1 MTSNEI
7 NENKLG
13 HLLKTTL
20 ENQKISMSKLSLETN
35 IDKATISRIISGK
48 RKATP
53 KHLQAISESL
63 HIPVYEL
70 FTAAGYTEKSTE
82 ADNHF
87 ELHAKI
93 DAIQNMINSSGMYS
107 DTFKIEEV
115 EKQINVYS
123 NNVHSS
129 EEQKN
134 LITQFKKKVKKLG
147 SEGPFIQQLEELYYK
162 FRYKKGSPA
171 QLLLMASGLFYF
183 VSTLDVIPDYILPIG
198 YLDDVIAINII
209 LDRISKL

>member
-1 MTSNEI
+1 MTSIEI
-7 NENKLG
+7 RENKLG

-20 ENQKISMSKLSLETN
+20 ENQKISMSKLSVETE

-53 KHLQAISESL
+53 KHLQAISDYL
-63 HIPVYEL
+63 KIPVYEL
-70 FTAAGYTEKSTE
+70 FTAAGYTEKTAQ

-107 DTFKIEEV
+107 DTFKIEKV
-115 EKQINVYS
+115 EEKINAYS
-123 NNVHSS
+123 NEINSP
-129 EEQKN
+129 EERKSIIN
-134 LITQFKKKVKKLG
+134 QFKKKVKSLG
-147 SEGPFIQQLEELYYK
+147 SEGPFIQQLEELYSR

-171 QLLLMASGLFYF
+171 QLLLIASGLLYF
-183 VSTLDVIPDYILPIG
+183 VSTLDVIPDYILPVG
-198 YLDDVIAINII
+198 YLDDAIAIDII